1 MNSIKSKVLF
11 SKASRD
17 VIIATRNI
25 FTKEYLG
32 LIILKGIE
40 KEAHA
45 KAGKNV
51 TKIKERMMKTYSQ
64 DGIKG
69 LTKNEIF
76 NFIHLVDGEKD
87 MADLCRILEEYFANT
102 TPDPKNKEKILSSAI
117 GTCHLRSD
125 LKYSRIMS
133 QGAFFQTFDK
143 NPLAILMHFQLLYD
157 HGHHQE
163 LVDKFEKMSKKVKET
178 VIVMAALCRI
188 GTPEAYKKATEIAKD
203 KKLMPEEGR
212 TKVLF
217 AWFSIQMGHYD
228 IAIETL
234 NKTKTPS
241 KVSEKRKSFKV
252 SSKISSNVY
261 LFALVKSGKVDT
273 CLSEMAKLNNTKFG
287 FTPVYPSEL
296 IQEIKE
302 AVKDD
307 EKLIQTYKEVNKDL
321 LYCYSTEKYGTLNR
335 KHRVE
340 EKGKVENS
348 TVEELVFCPIDQ
360 SPIQGWH
367 KINRLLT
374 QI

>member
-163 LVDKFEKMSKKVKET
+163 LVDKFEKSSKVKNT
-178 VIVMAALCRI
+178 ANMAIVMAALYRI
-188 GTPEAYKKATEIAKD
+188 GTPDAYKKATEMAKD

-212 TKVLF
+212 TKAF
-217 AWFSIQMGHYD
+217 
-228 IAIETL
+228 
-234 NKTKTPS
+234 
-241 KVSEKRKSFKV
+241 
-252 SSKISSNVY
+252 
-261 LFALVKSGKVDT
+261 
-273 CLSEMAKLNNTKFG
+273 
-287 FTPVYPSEL
+287 
-296 IQEIKE
+296 
-302 AVKDD
+302 
-307 EKLIQTYKEVNKDL
+307 
-321 LYCYSTEKYGTLNR
+321 
-335 KHRVE
+335 
-340 EKGKVENS
+340 
-348 TVEELVFCPIDQ
+348 
-360 SPIQGWH
+360 
-367 KINRLLT
+367 
-374 QI
+374 